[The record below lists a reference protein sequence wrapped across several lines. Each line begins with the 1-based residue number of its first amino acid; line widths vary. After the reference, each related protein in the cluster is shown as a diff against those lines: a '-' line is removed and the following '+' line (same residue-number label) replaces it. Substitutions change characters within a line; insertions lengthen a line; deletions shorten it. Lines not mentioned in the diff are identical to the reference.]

1 MERRSPWECDA
12 LPKLKDERIALH
24 LSKEQILDREQST
37 AGRAIR
43 RHRAR
48 RESIGCKADLAP
60 SGYLKIVERFFAW
73 IGSNRRLG
81 ALFVGIELRGLEAS
95 TRRDAESSGRRVEA
109 STRRAD

>member
-1 MERRSPWECDA
+1 M
-12 LPKLKDERIALH
+12 PKLKDERIALH

-48 RESIGCKADLAP
+48 RESITEAYRVQ
-60 SGYLKIVERFFAW
+60 SGPRSLRLSKIVERFFAW

-109 STRRAD
+109 STRRADDT